1 MTATL
6 ATFASMLQRFYKG
19 PVVDQLNNE
28 IFILKY
34 FMKQKFGWQGESV
47 ILPVR
52 IGRNTGVGTRGE
64 AQALPVAGRQQ
75 TANLTVN
82 SAFIYGRFE
91 VTGPL
96 MASAAK
102 GGSHA
107 FAAAMTDEMEG
118 LTRDIKD
125 LADRLSISGGRIVG
139 FINQK
144 KDSGGTGGANSH
156 THALAGTGD
165 YQYMGDL
172 TPFLA
177 CTDNANIALWRRIR
191 LYRTDTG
198 AEIVPVV
205 TASGAVATDAGIFVS
220 AFNTNGMG
228 TADSPSGAGP
238 GVTLRV
244 TADDNTVTFKLTSAP
259 SAGNPGIPVTVGIA
273 VALHETQAVDHTG
286 APYGQA
292 VTSGALADSSA
303 ATGWPSQPM
312 GMFGN
317 IADPGTNVA
326 LPAPGGNYLGYW
338 GMDRTDAANAVMRGQ
353 VLGHDVGAVGTD
365 GDNEALELARM
376 QQAIDSID
384 VETGERPDLIV
395 MNPLGRA
402 AYMNLLAGAG
412 NAANLMVPGD
422 KAGHG
427 DGGFTGISYGGIPIH
442 TSRHFPQCAMA
453 FLNTK
458 SWIVAELQGGKF
470 ADEDGNILSRVANT
484 DAFEGFWKHYYN
496 LVCKRP
502 RANAILIGFLPT

>member
-118 LTRDIKD
+118 LTRDIKN
-125 LADRLSISGGRIVG
+125 LADRLGVSGGRVVG
-139 FINQK
+139 FINEK
-144 KDSGGTGGANSH
+144 VAGVVTPGINAH
-156 THALAGTGD
+156 TPATTATDIWQYFGD
-165 YQYMGDL
+165 N
-172 TPFLA
+172 TPFA
-177 CTDNANIALWRRIR
+177 ATDATDRDRWVRIR
-191 LYRTDTG
+191 LFRTDTG
-198 AEIVPVV
+198 AEIVPTGANSGIMVC
-205 TASGAVATDAGIFVS
+205 ASDPAAANGPTLDIRTVSNTGGAQFT
-220 AFNTNGMG
+220 
-228 TADSPSGAGP
+228 
-238 GVTLRV
+238 TL
-244 TADDNTVTFKLTSAP
+244 
-259 SAGNPGIPVTVGIA
+259 PVPITVGIA
-273 VALHETQAVDHTG
+273 VVLHETRMVDNAA
-286 APYGQA
+286 APYGENTA
-292 VTSGALADSSA
+292 SGGGADASA
-303 ATGWPSQPM
+303 ETGWASEPM

-317 IADPGTNVA
+317 IADPGGNVA
-326 LPAPGGNYLGYW
+326 VPGGGTYLGYW
-338 GMDRTDAANAVMRGQ
+338 GMDRTTAANALMRGQ
-353 VLGHDVGAVGTD
+353 VIGHNALAGAPAGNGVSDALGLD
-365 GDNEALELARM
+365 RM
-376 QQAIDSID
+376 QQTLDTIDL
-384 VETGERPDLIV
+384 ETGESADLIV

-402 AYMNLLAGAG
+402 TYMVLLAGTG
-412 NAANLMVPGD
+412 AANLMVSGE
-422 KAGHG
+422 KSTHG
-427 DGGFTGISYGGIPIH
+427 DGGFSGISYGGIPIH

-484 DAFEGFWKHYYN
+484 DAFEGFWKQYYN